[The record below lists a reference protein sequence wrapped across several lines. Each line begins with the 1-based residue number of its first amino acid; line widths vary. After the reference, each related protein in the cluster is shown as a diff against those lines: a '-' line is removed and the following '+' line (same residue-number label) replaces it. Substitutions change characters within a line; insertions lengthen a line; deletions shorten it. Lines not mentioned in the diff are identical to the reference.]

1 VILELIDRE
10 YIKQKGLQNMNYE
23 DTVIR
28 DLKLE
33 EAIYLEDIAISQ
45 YEIEAQVNSLM
56 SIDDRLEA
64 EKAYNG

>member
-64 EKAYNG
+64 ERAYNG

>member
-1 VILELIDRE
+1 
-10 YIKQKGLQNMNYE
+10 MNYE

-64 EKAYNG
+64 ERAYNG